1 MRCSGVARRN
11 RLATLGILLCLLAA
25 VFAVEAKLA
34 WYSPNTTA
42 RVELSASKLAGDDA
56 PRLVGNVVS
65 TPAPVPGLVP
75 QALLSAAFVLAAISV
90 FVVGVSPVP
99 QKTWIHS
106 GFIPPQFLRPPP
118 RG

>member
-1 MRCSGVARRN
+1 MRCSGGARRN
-11 RLATLGILLCLLAA
+11 RLAVLGILLCLLAA

-34 WYSPNTTA
+34 WYSPNNTA

-56 PRLVGNVVS
+56 PRLVGNLVS

-75 QALLSAAFVLAAISV
+75 QALLFAAFVLVAIAVFAA
-90 FVVGVSPVP
+90 GPSPAPV
-99 QKTWIHS
+99 KTCTHS
-106 GFIPPQFLRPPP
+106 GFILPQYLRPPP

>member
-1 MRCSGVARRN
+1 MQCSRAARRN
-11 RLATLGILLCLLAA
+11 RFATLGILLCLLAA

-56 PRLVGNVVS
+56 PRLVGNLVS
-65 TPAPVPGLVP
+65 AQAPVPGLVP
-75 QALLSAAFVLAAISV
+75 QALLFATFVLVAIAV
-90 FVVGVSPVP
+90 FAIGPSPTPLENCV
-99 QKTWIHS
+99 HF
-106 GFIPPQFLRPPP
+106 GFIPPQYLRPPP

>member
-1 MRCSGVARRN
+1 MRCSTLARRN
-11 RLATLGILLCLLAA
+11 RFAVFGILLCLLAA

-56 PRLVGNVVS
+56 PRLVGSVVS
-65 TPAPVPGLVP
+65 APAPVPGLMP
-75 QALLSAAFVLAAISV
+75 QAFQLAAFLLAAIAV
-90 FVVGVSPVP
+90 FAAGPLPVP
-99 QKTWIHS
+99 RETRVHS

-118 RG
+118 RS